1 MEIGLAIIGNI
12 DQSKS
17 DLIITLSDELKEGFK
32 NKNYGTSIK
41 SYTIGVVCVAPQF
54 ERFFKEKKPKYTIG
68 RKIINPDGIPFTLED
83 SLEYSV
89 KIDFDDFT
97 KADKAAALEI
107 LIKEILFSLK
117 VLDELKVKF
126 NDFNTIKFKQDL
138 ELFFKERKFA

>member
-32 NKNYGTSIK
+32 NKNYGASIK

-54 ERFFKEKKPKYTIG
+54 EQFFKETKPKYTKG
-68 RKIINPDGIPFTLED
+68 KKIINPDGIPFTLED
-83 SLEYSV
+83 SFEYSI

-97 KADKAAALEI
+97 KADKLAALKI
-107 LIKEILFSLK
+107 ITKEILFSLK
-117 VLDELKVKF
+117 VLDELKGKF
-126 NDFNTIKFKQDL
+126 KDFNTIKFKEDL
-138 ELFFKERKFA
+138 ELFFKERKLV